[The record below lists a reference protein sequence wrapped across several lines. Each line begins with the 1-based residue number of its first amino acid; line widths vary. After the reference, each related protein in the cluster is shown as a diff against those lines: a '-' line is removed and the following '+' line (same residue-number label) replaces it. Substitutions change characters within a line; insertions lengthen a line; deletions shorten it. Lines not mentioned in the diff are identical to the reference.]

1 MLLHGMLRH
10 LSTARKKEFKVI
22 LLTIIIFYVIQ
33 LIAFIIDPEIKKKT
47 NMYNISTYNISLG
60 LCYQIEL
67 SYLTAVTSLNDF
79 FY

>member
-33 LIAFIIDPEIKKKT
+33 LIAFIIDPEIKKKKPT
-47 NMYNISTYNISLG
+47 CIIFQLITSVLG
-60 LCYQIEL
+60 C
-67 SYLTAVTSLNDF
+67 VTKMN
-79 FY
+79 YHI

>member
-33 LIAFIIDPEIKKKT
+33 LIAFIIDPEIKK
-47 NMYNISTYNISLG
+47 N
-60 LCYQIEL
+60 QH
-67 SYLTAVTSLNDF
+67 V
-79 FY
+79 

>member
-33 LIAFIIDPEIKKKT
+33 LIAFIIDPEIKKKPT
-47 NMYNISTYNISLG
+47 CIIFQLITSVLG
-60 LCYQIEL
+60 C
-67 SYLTAVTSLNDF
+67 VTKMN
-79 FY
+79 YHI